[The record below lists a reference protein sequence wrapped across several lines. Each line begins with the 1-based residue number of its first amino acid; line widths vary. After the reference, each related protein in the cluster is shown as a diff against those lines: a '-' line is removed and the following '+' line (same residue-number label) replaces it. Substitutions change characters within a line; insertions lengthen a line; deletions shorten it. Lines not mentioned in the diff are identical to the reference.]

1 MAESGPRKSATERQ
15 KKGDSVMM
23 TRNIAGKTLEIDE
36 DGHLLNMTEWNEGI
50 ANELARELDIQEL
63 TDRHWAVIQYM
74 RKAYQETGEAPS
86 IRRLTKESGVG
97 TKELYALFPKG
108 PAKKAA
114 KIAGLP
120 KPKGCI

>member
-1 MAESGPRKSATERQ
+1 
-15 KKGDSVMM
+15 M
-23 TRNIAGKTLEIDE
+23 TMKQFGAVTVQVDD
-36 DGHLLNMTEWNEGI
+36 DGHLANGSMWNENLAKEIAKEEGI
-50 ANELARELDIQEL
+50 ESL
-63 TDRHWAVIQYM
+63 TDRHWLVINYM
-74 RKAYQETGEAPS
+74 RKEYEAKGDAPS
-86 IRRLTKESGVG
+86 LRKLTKESGVD

>member
-1 MAESGPRKSATERQ
+1 METLEL
-15 KKGDSVMM
+15 
-23 TRNIAGKTLEIDE
+23 AGKTIELDE
-36 DGHLLNMTEWNEGI
+36 DGHMKNLDDWNEEIGKEFAKSEGI
-50 ANELARELDIQEL
+50 DELN
-63 TDRHWAVIQYM
+63 DRHWIVINFMRAVF
-74 RKAYQETGEAPS
+74 QEKGDAPS
-86 IRRLTKESGVG
+86 IRRLTKESGVE

>member
-1 MAESGPRKSATERQ
+1 MATIELLTKQ
-15 KKGDSVMM
+15 
-23 TRNIAGKTLEIDE
+23 LELDE
-36 DGHLLNMTEWNEGI
+36 DGNLKNLADWDKEIAMELAKQEGI
-50 ANELARELDIQEL
+50 EEL
-63 TDRHWAVIQYM
+63 TDRHWIVIDFM
-74 RKAYQETGEAPS
+74 RSVYEEKGEAPS
-86 IRRLTKESGVG
+86 IRKLTKESGVD

>member
-1 MAESGPRKSATERQ
+1 MTTVEVTASALARD
-15 KKGDSVMM
+15 K
-23 TRNIAGKTLEIDE
+23 
-36 DGHLLNMTEWNEGI
+36 DGHLANRSDWNETVAKDLAKEEGI
-50 ANELARELDIQEL
+50 EEL
-63 TDRHWAVIQYM
+63 TERHWKVIYYM
-74 RKAYQETGEAPS
+74 RQQFEAKGDAPS
-86 IRRLTKESGVG
+86 IRKLTKESGID